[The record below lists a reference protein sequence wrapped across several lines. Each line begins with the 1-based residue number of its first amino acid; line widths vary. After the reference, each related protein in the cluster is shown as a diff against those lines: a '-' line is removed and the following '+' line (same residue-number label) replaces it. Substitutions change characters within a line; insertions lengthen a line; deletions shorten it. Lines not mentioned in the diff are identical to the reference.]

1 MSEEI
6 RTPAGRTLRLS
17 TTHEDATR
25 IYEIDGRDELSLHVM
40 GDDVDAF
47 TIGDYHSGSLAGCLS
62 WLDARADETVAAL
75 LPPGAIV
82 VTEERVRELAKVLVD
97 RYAESGDGCASED
110 CQKPHIDAL
119 LSALRAGAKS

>member
-6 RTPAGRTLRLS
+6 RTPGGRVLRLME
-17 TTHEDATR
+17 TNEDGDVAEYRGHSADLTR
-25 IYEIDGRDELSLHVM
+25 RPVDRVSSVRALRGEHRGTIDE
-40 GDDVDAF
+40 
-47 TIGDYHSGSLAGCLS
+47 CLR